1 MSAANCV
8 ILENTYESL
17 HATNIVQQLN
27 YRGGFEVRIV
37 AFLNDFSA
45 F

>member
-8 ILENTYESL
+8 IFKNTYESL
-17 HATNIVQQLN
+17 HATNIIQQLN
-27 YRGGFEVRIV
+27 YKGGFEVCNV
-37 AFLNDFSA
+37 AFISCFSA